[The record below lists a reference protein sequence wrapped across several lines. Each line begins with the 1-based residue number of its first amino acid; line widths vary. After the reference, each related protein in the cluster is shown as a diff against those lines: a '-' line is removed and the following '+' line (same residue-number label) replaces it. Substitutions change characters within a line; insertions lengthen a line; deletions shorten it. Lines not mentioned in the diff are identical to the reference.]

1 MWSQVT
7 DAVGDDERD
16 RLWSHPDL
24 LPTSDDIDDPS
35 SLVARLTASASGA
48 EPEYDELD
56 EAIAAMLSGEDIEGD
71 DAEGATGE
79 HGADDS
85 TGAHGAEDSTSGHG
99 AEGSTGEHGAEGST
113 GEHGA
118 DTGDDEGHPGDRD
131 EGNSGPA
138 PV

>member
-1 MWSQVT
+1 MWSRVT

-48 EPEYDELD
+48 QPEYDELD

-71 DAEGATGE
+71 RT
-79 HGADDS
+79 
-85 TGAHGAEDSTSGHG
+85 
-99 AEGSTGEHGAEGST
+99 EGST

-118 DTGDDEGHPGDRD
+118 DTGDDEGRADGSG

>member
-1 MWSQVT
+1 VT

-48 EPEYDELD
+48 QPEYDELD

-71 DAEGATGE
+71 GAG
-79 HGADDS
+79 GS
-85 TGAHGAEDSTSGHG
+85 TGGHG
-99 AEGSTGEHGAEGST
+99 AGGST

-118 DTGDDEGHPGDRD
+118 DTGNDEGHPGGTD